1 MDRIQM
7 NGPIAMARGGLLRID
22 DPAGLLVHV
31 AGGELWLT
39 QAGSAGD
46 HMLRAGQW
54 FRVRHD
60 GAVVLQAFRPS
71 RVRIYA
77 RSAELQPWRVSLRRD
92 GASAPQLLFR
102 DATPRALRWLRRF
115 LDDLAAPVTR
125 RRPESYHAL

>member
-1 MDRIQM
+1 MSEDHATFAFVDLACFRASADAHGDRE
-7 NGPIAMARGGLLRID
+7 AA
-22 DPAGLLVHV
+22 A
-31 AGGELWLT
+31 
-39 QAGSAGD
+39 
-46 HMLRAGQW
+46 
-54 FRVRHD
+54 
-60 GAVVLQAFRPS
+60 VLQAFRPS